1 MRTAGRAAA
10 EDKREAADEVPA
22 APSSAAQT

>member
-10 EDKREAADEVPA
+10 EDKREAADEFPA
-22 APSSAAQT
+22 ALSSAAQM